1 MRTNSGSVSIA
12 APQFGHCRGFIA
24 HAKAMNGRETA
35 AQTMITKII
44 AIACLQSSGLNGLLR
59 LRRPQVSGPTGPN
72 PRLPMESTR
81 EHEVSMDEIT
91 ALAKRRGFIFQ
102 SSEIYGGIG
111 GFYDYGPLGAILKR
125 NVKNAWWR
133 DTVELRDDVVG
144 FDSSII
150 MHPLTWKASGHV
162 DAFHDRMVDC
172 KVCKHRFRAD
182 HLKIARPVPGL
193 RQQKFIY
200 RAAQL
205 QFDDEDAR
213 RADGRHGVGSVP
225 APETAQGIFVNFK
238 NIYQTARK
246 KPPFGIAQIGKSFR
260 NEITPGNFTFRVREF
275 EQAELEYFVPDDGN
289 DIEVFKDW
297 VERRKQWYSNYGIK
311 PERLRFYELTPQ
323 ERPHYAKAGIDVEY
337 LFPWGWGELE
347 SIAHRGTYDLD
358 AHMQL
363 SGKDLQFFDEAAKK
377 KYTPLLI
384 ESSAGMDR
392 TTLTFLID
400 AYENETS
407 VDPERQGN
415 ASASCCTSTRTS
427 RPFKSPCS
435 RWRATSRS
443 WSRKRARI
451 EERLRPTY
459 RTQYD
464 EGNIGQLYR
473 RQDEIGTPF
482 CLTVDYDTLEDRA
495 VTVRERDSMRQDRIA
510 IDSLPGFLRD
520 KVG

>member
-1 MRTNSGSVSIA
+1 MAQESAATNV
-12 APQFGHCRGFIA
+12 
-24 HAKAMNGRETA
+24 T
-35 AQTMITKII
+35 
-44 AIACLQSSGLNGLLR
+44 L
-59 LRRPQVSGPTGPN
+59 
-72 PRLPMESTR
+72 
-81 EHEVSMDEIT
+81 DEIT

-111 GFYDYGPLGAILKR
+111 GFYDYGPLGSILKR
-125 NVKNAWWR
+125 NVKDAWWR
-133 DTVELRDDVVG
+133 ENVQLRDDVVP

-182 HLKIARPVPGL
+182 HLKSLEQCPDCGSKNSLTEPRNFNLML
-193 RQQKFIY
+193 RTFVGPM
-200 RAAQL
+200 
-205 QFDDEDAR
+205 EDTA
-213 RADGRHGVGSVP
+213 SV
-225 APETAQGIFVNFK
+225 AYLRPETAQGIFVNFK

-260 NEITPGNFTFRVREF
+260 NEITPGNFTYRMREF
-275 EQAELEYFVPDDGN
+275 EQAELEYFVPNDGN
-289 DIEVFKDW
+289 DEQVFREW
-297 VERRKQWYSNYGIK
+297 VERRKAWYSDYGIK
-311 PERLRFYELTPQ
+311 PDKLRFYELTPE
-323 ERPHYAKAGIDVEY
+323 ERPHYAKAGVDVEY

-363 SGKDLQFFDEAAKK
+363 SGKDLQFFDEATKS
-377 KYTPLLI
+377 KYTPILI

-407 VDPERQGN
+407 VDPNGKQTQRVVLHFHPRIAPVQVAIFSLARNRDELVEGARKIERHLRHHF
-415 ASASCCTSTRTS
+415 RTV
-427 RPFKSPCS
+427 
-435 RWRATSRS
+435 
-443 WSRKRARI
+443 
-451 EERLRPTY
+451 
-459 RTQYD
+459 YD

-482 CLTVDYDTLEDRA
+482 CLTFDFDSLEDKA
-495 VTVRERDSMRQDRIA
+495 VTVRERDSMRQERIA
-510 IDSLPGFLRD
+510 IDALERYLTERI
-520 KVG
+520 